1 MHRKSRIVVVC
12 FMFLSS
18 LMFAQENRSDIS
30 VSAFGSFPRQT
41 TGNSIQQDPTNSGG
55 FLLSYSYAFR
65 PHSALEL
72 NYSFTRD
79 TQYYTLIGTIT
90 GPVASQQANVHEL
103 SAAYVLD
110 AGRSRKLD
118 PFVLGGIGALI
129 FNPVTNSTN
138 PTFGSTTQTK
148 AAFVYGFGLD
158 YHLAHSLGLR
168 LQYRG
173 LIYKAPDFGLSEI
186 STGSWGHSAEPSIGI
201 TYRF

>member
-1 MHRKSRIVVVC
+1 MLGKRSIVVLC
-12 FMFLSS
+12 FIFLSS
-18 LMFAQENRSDIS
+18 LMFAQESRSDIA

-65 PHSALEL
+65 SHSALEL
-72 NYSFTRD
+72 NYGFTRD
-79 TQYYTLIGTIT
+79 TQYYTIVSAIT
-90 GPVASQQANVHEL
+90 GPIASQQANVHEL
-103 SAAYVLD
+103 TASYVLD

-118 PFVLGGIGALI
+118 PFLLGGVGALI

-138 PTFGSTTQTK
+138 ATFGGSTQTT
-148 AAFVYGFGLD
+148 AAFVYGFGLN
-158 YHLAHSLGLR
+158 YRLVHSLGLR

-173 LIYKAPDFGLSEI
+173 LIYQAPDFGLSEI